1 MASSSFCSES
11 SSSSGRRSWK
21 YDVFLNFRG
30 EDTRRSFVCHL
41 YRALDQKAIH
51 TFIDAEELRKGN
63 HLSDLLTAIQNS
75 RVSIV
80 VFSPNYASS
89 TWCLKE
95 LVQILEC
102 MDSDGQTVVPVFYD
116 VDPSDVRK
124 RKRSFAEA
132 FARHELDSAAE
143 MAEVRRWKSALTKA
157 CNISGWDSRNYED
170 DARLIA
176 EIVQDIF
183 DKLTHMSS
191 SEGEGLVGMDSQLDE
206 MNLQLCLG
214 TEDVRFV
221 GIWGMGGIG
230 KTTIAKAVYDKIA
243 CQFEAYCFL
252 ENVKEGFSRHGAIHM
267 QEELLSRI
275 LKERVPSLGTLDKG
289 SKMIRER
296 LAKKKVF
303 LVLDDVDNIDQIEGL
318 LGKQRSFG
326 CGSRIIITTRDEQLL
341 RLSRVDAIYRPK
353 FLSDNEARDLF
364 MQYAFRTNQPTS
376 DYNHLTCHAIEYAKG
391 LPLALK
397 VLGGFLDNKSVREW
411 EDVLEKIRK
420 IPHMG
425 IQDVLRTSFYGL
437 DDSEKD
443 IFLDIACF
451 FKGMKKD
458 RATNILE
465 GCGFYPHSGLRVL
478 INRSLIT
485 ISDYGTLEMHDLLEE
500 MGWEIVRQES
510 IKEPGRRSRLWSYE
524 DVHPVF
530 TQNTATEAIE
540 SIVLDLS
547 NKSEEVYLNAEA
559 FVGMTRLRL
568 LRIQYHNPSRR
579 VFIRCP
585 SRDFPSHKQRL
596 SGDFPSH
603 KQHLSGD
610 FKYLSHELRYLVWHG
625 CPLKSLPS
633 NFNPNNLVDLDIQFS
648 NIQQLWEGTKHLKS
662 LKFIN
667 LNLSQY
673 LERTP
678 DLTEA
683 KNLEALY
690 LENCKSLFEVHP
702 SISSL
707 QNLLVLSLRGCKK
720 LRKFPSSIDMR
731 SLKSLNLSGCS
742 KFEKFPEISN
752 VMKELSKLCL
762 DGTAIKELPS
772 SIKNLTGLVTLNL
785 KDCIEL
791 QSLPSSIYMRSLKSL
806 NLSGCSK
813 FEKFPEI
820 LDVMKELS
828 ELHLDGTAIKEL
840 PSSIKNLTGLVTLN
854 LKNCIEL
861 QSLPSSIYMRS
872 LKSLNLSGC
881 SKFEKFPEILD
892 VMKEL
897 SELHLDG
904 TAIKELPSSIKNLT
918 GLVTLNLKNCIE
930 LQSLPS
936 SIYMR
941 FLKSLNLSGC
951 SKFEKFPEISDVM
964 KELSELHLDGTA
976 IKELPSSIKNLT
988 GLVTLNIK
996 ECIELQGLPSSI
1008 YQLKSLKDV
1017 TLCGCK
1023 SLKMF
1028 LENLEVSK
1036 NLSKLC
1042 LDGIAIRDL
1051 PFSIKNL
1058 TGLHTF
1064 NLRGCLQ
1071 LKSLPSSICQLKS
1084 LRWFSLSGCS
1094 NLEKFPEILEVME
1107 ELRLLCLD
1115 GTAIEELP
1123 SSINNLTGLRS
1134 LRLKGCLKL
1143 KSLPCSICQLKS
1155 LKDFTLSGCSNLEK
1169 FPEILEVMEELR
1181 SLCLDETAIEE
1192 LPSSINNLTELRSL
1206 SLKGCLKL
1214 KSLPCSI
1221 CQLRSLK
1228 NFTLSG
1234 CSNLEKFPEI
1244 LEVMKELQW
1253 LCLDGTAIEEL
1264 PSSINNLAGLR
1275 SLSLKGCLK
1284 LESLPCS
1291 ICQLRSLKDFTL
1303 SGCSNLEKFPEILE
1317 VMEELR
1323 SLCLDETAIEE
1334 LPSSINNLT
1343 ELRSL
1348 SLKGCL
1354 KLKSLPCSICQLRF
1368 LKDFTLSGCSNL
1380 EKFPEILEVMEELR
1394 SLCLDETAI
1403 EELPSSIN
1411 NLTGLRGLSLEGCLK
1426 LKSLPC
1432 SICFKSL
1439 KYFTLSGCTNLE
1451 KFPEILEVMEELRS
1465 LCLDETAIEELPLS
1479 INNLTGLHSLSL
1491 KGCLK
1496 LKSLPCSICQLKS
1509 LKDFTLSGCSNLEKF
1524 PEILEVMEEL
1534 QSLCLDETAIEEL
1547 PSSINNLTGLRSL
1560 SLEGCLELISL
1571 PCSICHL
1578 KSLGWFSLSGSKNLE
1593 KFPEILEVMGELNSL
1608 CLDKT
1613 AIEELPL
1620 SINNLT
1626 GLCSLSLEGCLK
1638 LKSLPCSICQ
1648 LKSLRWFSL
1657 SGSKNLEKFPE
1668 ILEVMGELKWLCLD
1682 ETAIEELP
1690 SSINNLTGL
1699 RSLSLKCCLK
1709 LKSLPCSI
1717 CQLKS
1722 LKDFTL
1728 SGCSNL
1734 EKFPEILEVMK
1745 ELQWLCLDGTAI
1757 EELPS
1762 SINNLTGLWSLSLDD
1777 CLKLKSLPC
1786 SIDQLKSL
1794 IYIFRSDC
1802 PNLETENLPN

>member
-1 MASSSFCSES
+1 MASSSSFFSES

-102 MDSDGQTVVPVFYD
+102 MDSDGQPVVPVFYD

-143 MAEVRRWKSALTKA
+143 MAEVRRWKSALTRA

-170 DARLIA
+170 DARLIE

-183 DKLTHMSS
+183 HKLTHMSS

-376 DYNHLTCHAIEYAKG
+376 DYNHLTCHVIEYAKG

-425 IQDVLRTSFYGL
+425 IQDVLRTSFNGL

-458 RATNILE
+458 YATNILE

-524 DVHPVF
+524 DVHPVL

-540 SIVLDLS
+540 SIVLDLT
-547 NKSEEVYLNAEA
+547 NKSKEVCLNAEA

-568 LRIQYHNPSRR
+568 LRIQYHNPSRDH
-579 VFIRCP
+579 VFIRHL
-585 SRDFPSHKQRL
+585 REN
-596 SGDFPSH
+596 FPSH

-610 FKYLSHELRYLVWHG
+610 LKYLSHELRYLVWHG
-625 CPLKSLPS
+625 CPLKSLPC
-633 NFNPNNLVDLDIQFS
+633 NFNPNNLVDLDMQYS
-648 NIQQLWEGTKHLKS
+648 KIQQLWEGTKHLKS

-667 LNLSQY
+667 LNHSQY

-752 VMKELSKLCL
+752 VMKELSKLRL

-785 KDCIEL
+785 KD
-791 QSLPSSIYMRSLKSL
+791 
-806 NLSGCSK
+806 
-813 FEKFPEI
+813 
-820 LDVMKELS
+820 
-828 ELHLDGTAIKEL
+828 
-840 PSSIKNLTGLVTLN
+840 
-854 LKNCIEL
+854 CIEL

-988 GLVTLNIK
+988 GLVTLNLKNCIELQRLPSSIYMRFLKSLNLSGCSKFEKFPEISDVMKELSELHLDGTAIK
-996 ECIELQGLPSSI
+996 ELPSSIKNLTGLVTLNIKDCIELQGLPNSI

-1028 LENLEVSK
+1028 PENLEVSK

-1221 CQLRSLK
+1221 CQLRS
-1228 NFTLSG
+1228 
-1234 CSNLEKFPEI
+1234 
-1244 LEVMKELQW
+1244 
-1253 LCLDGTAIEEL
+1253 
-1264 PSSINNLAGLR
+1264 
-1275 SLSLKGCLK
+1275 
-1284 LESLPCS
+1284 
-1291 ICQLRSLKDFTL
+1291 
-1303 SGCSNLEKFPEILE
+1303 
-1317 VMEELR
+1317 
-1323 SLCLDETAIEE
+1323 
-1334 LPSSINNLT
+1334 
-1343 ELRSL
+1343 
-1348 SLKGCL
+1348 
-1354 KLKSLPCSICQLRF
+1354 

-1699 RSLSLKCCLK
+1699 RSLSLKGCLK